1 MHSLEE
7 ELYRF
12 VAQEILRLQDVEYC
26 MDLIEIADPYNCLF
40 RNIGSGSQDEY
51 RNISTYNFSLRFSY
65 NAGGWY
71 RTGELFSV
79 HYFLYQLVY
88 LPRYSDVCHT

>member
-40 RNIGSGSQDEY
+40 RNIGSGSQD
-51 RNISTYNFSLRFSY
+51 
-65 NAGGWY
+65 
-71 RTGELFSV
+71 
-79 HYFLYQLVY
+79 
-88 LPRYSDVCHT
+88 

>member
-40 RNIGSGSQDEY
+40 RNIGSGSQDES
-51 RNISTYNFSLRFSY
+51 RNIYRLTDLCMLDETMQWVPNRNRIRRIAESL
-65 NAGGWY
+65 
-71 RTGELFSV
+71 
-79 HYFLYQLVY
+79 
-88 LPRYSDVCHT
+88 